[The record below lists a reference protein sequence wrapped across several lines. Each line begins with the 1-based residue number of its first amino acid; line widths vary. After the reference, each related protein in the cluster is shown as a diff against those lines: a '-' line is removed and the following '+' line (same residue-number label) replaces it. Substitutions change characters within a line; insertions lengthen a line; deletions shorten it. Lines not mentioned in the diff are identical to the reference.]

1 MSILFE
7 KIFPTAKVTIEA
19 GPLVRI
25 ELLSDTNFV
34 MEDARDMSAWVVQV
48 LNNQPFKVLSLP
60 QGGSSISKDVRDFL
74 ASDERLSRV
83 LADAIVANS
92 FHHKLLSDFYLKFNK
107 PKIPT
112 AIFDNEED
120 ARAWLSAY

>member
-1 MSILFE
+1 MNILFE
-7 KIFPTAKVTIEA
+7 KIFPTAKVTIEV

-25 ELLSDTNFV
+25 ELISDTVFV
-34 MEDARDMSAWVVQV
+34 MDDARGMSAWILEA
-48 LNNQPFKVLSLP
+48 LNGEPFKVLSLP
-60 QGGSSISKDVRDFL
+60 QAGSSISRDVRDFL
-74 ASDERLSRV
+74 ASEDRISRV

-112 AIFDNEED
+112 AIFDNEVE
-120 ARAWLSAY
+120 ARAWLASL